1 MAEDRTAGSDHH
13 VHTALCNKIDELEGD
28 SASYKQ
34 RCFKMGKERMETRKV
49 IKSLKAQC
57 EDGPDHKHDA
67 LCGMVED
74 LRARLMDT
82 QKEKIALLE
91 EKLCNLCEEKHPDD
105 ERHDEIKQKCADL
118 EHSHEGM
125 CEVIKDLRARLMKT
139 QKEKIVLLEE
149 KLCTLCEE
157 KHPEDGRHEELKKKC
172 EDLEHKHTSMCDVT
186 KDLRARLMKTQKE
199 KIALLEE
206 KLCALCE
213 TEHVEDNR
221 HEEAKKEASPSGVR
235 QSRSRVFMG
244 EDEEKS
250 KSKVRKPRAARESTL
265 DRVLNEVENNVF
277 KYPAAR
283 QSRSRVFGPFD
294 DE

>member
-1 MAEDRTAGSDHH
+1 MGKERMEQRKVVKSLKAQCENTGSDH
-13 VHTALCNKIDELEGD
+13 VHTALCNKIEELEGD

-34 RCFKMGKERMETRKV
+34 RCFKMGKERMENRKV
-49 IKSLKAQC
+49 IKCLKAQC
-57 EDGPDHKHDA
+57 ADSTGPHDQDA
-67 LCGMVED
+67 LCNMV
-74 LRARLMDT
+74 
-82 QKEKIALLE
+82 
-91 EKLCNLCEEKHPDD
+91 
-105 ERHDEIKQKCADL
+105 
-118 EHSHEGM
+118 
-125 CEVIKDLRARLMKT
+125 KDLRARLMKT

-221 HEEAKKEASPSGVR
+221 HEEAKKEAAPARGR

-250 KSKVRKPRAARESTL
+250 KSK
-265 DRVLNEVENNVF
+265 
-277 KYPAAR
+277 
-283 QSRSRVFGPFD
+283 
-294 DE
+294 

>member
-1 MAEDRTAGSDHH
+1 M
-13 VHTALCNKIDELEGD
+13 CN
-28 SASYKQ
+28 
-34 RCFKMGKERMETRKV
+34 T
-49 IKSLKAQC
+49 
-57 EDGPDHKHDA
+57 
-67 LCGMVED
+67 VED

-125 CEVIKDLRARLMKT
+125 CAVVKDLRARLMKT
-139 QKEKIVLLEE
+139 QKEKISLLEE

-221 HEEAKKEASPSGVR
+221 HEEAKKEAAPTRGRQMNKPSN
-235 QSRSRVFMG
+235 
-244 EDEEKS
+244 
-250 KSKVRKPRAARESTL
+250 AARESTL
-265 DRVLNEVENNVF
+265 DRVLNEVENDVF

-283 QSRSRVFGPFD
+283 KSRSRVFMGD
-294 DE
+294 YDE

>member
-1 MAEDRTAGSDHH
+1 MAEDRTAGPDH
-13 VHTALCNKIDELEGD
+13 VHTALCNKIDELESD

-49 IKSLKAQC
+49 VKQLKAQC
-57 EDGPDHKHDA
+57 EDTGPDHKHDA
-67 LCGMVED
+67 LCGMVKD
-74 LRARLMDT
+74 LRVRLMDT

-149 KLCTLCEE
+149 KLC
-157 KHPEDGRHEELKKKC
+157 
-172 EDLEHKHTSMCDVT
+172 
-186 KDLRARLMKTQKE
+186 
-199 KIALLEE
+199 
-206 KLCALCE
+206 ALCE

-221 HEEAKKEASPSGVR
+221 HEEAKKEAAPARGR
-235 QSRSRVFMG
+235 QMNKTSN
-244 EDEEKS
+244 
-250 KSKVRKPRAARESTL
+250 AARESTL
-265 DRVLNEVENNVF
+265 DRVLNEVDGVVNSS
-277 KYPAAR
+277 A
-283 QSRSRVFGPFD
+283 GP
-294 DE
+294 